1 MQLETSKLIDEIK
14 SRYLPITLKNILIL
28 SSDGKYD

>member
-14 SRYLPITLKNILIL
+14 SRNLPITLKNILIL
-28 SSDGKYD
+28 RSDGKYD